1 MKYVKLT
8 EVCKLLSGFAWSA
21 SKFNSNNCGVPIIR
35 IQNVDSKNEKEFLY
49 WDHEYNEK
57 FVINSGDLL
66 LTLSGSFRVVEWSGP
81 RALLNQRIVKLI
93 PNENKISRSWLL
105 HSLKSK
111 LLQIEHMGKH
121 ALVNN
126 VSLEDLQK
134 LALYLPPLP
143 EQKRIADILDRA
155 DELRTKRRQAI
166 EHLNELK
173 QSIFLDMFGDPV
185 ENDRKW
191 ETKKISDF
199 VLGFESGKS
208 IVADDNE
215 DSSSKYRVLKVS
227 SVTKLQFAPDESKP
241 LPPNYTPPPAHIVHN
256 GDLLF
261 SRANTSELIGATAY
275 VYSTPNNLTLS
286 DKLWRFIWYS
296 SIKADPFYVC
306 HLFQQPK
313 FRFEI
318 ARRATGT
325 SGSMKNITQ
334 DKVLSML
341 VGHPKI
347 NLQTKFG
354 KLIYEIE
361 KTRLKQI
368 NHLKLIDDLFSSLQ
382 DRAFK
387 GELSKNDSLESILKN
402 HAKKQNKQP
411 ESQL

>member
-173 QSIFLDMFGDPV
+173 QSIFLNMFGDPV
-185 ENDRKW
+185 TNPKGW
-191 ETKKISDF
+191 NL
-199 VLGFESGKS
+199 VLFGD
-208 IVADDNE
+208 IC
-215 DSSSKYRVLKVS
+215 
-227 SVTKLQFAPDESKP
+227 ESK
-241 LPPNYTPPPAHIVHN
+241 LGKMLDKKQRTGRYLKKYLRNANVQWFKFNLDDVFEMDFNEKEQKMFRLQY
-256 GDLLF
+256 GDLLICEGGEPG
-261 SRANTSELIGATAY
+261 RAAIWRNEIEECYYQKALHCVRPKIEFVNVEYLAWCFWVLSKRGLLGDHITSATIAHLTGEKLKAMPIPLPSLILQ
-275 VYSTPNNLTLS
+275 NNFKRKIAEADRLS
-286 DKLWRFIWYS
+286 DIFNKYN
-296 SIKADPFYVC
+296 
-306 HLFQQPK
+306 
-313 FRFEI
+313 FEL
-318 ARRATGT
+318 
-325 SGSMKNITQ
+325 
-334 DKVLSML
+334 DL
-341 VGHPKI
+341 
-347 NLQTKFG
+347 
-354 KLIYEIE
+354 
-361 KTRLKQI
+361 
-368 NHLKLIDDLFSSLQ
+368 LFSSLQ
-382 DRAFK
+382 DLAFK
-387 GELSKNDSLESILKN
+387 GELSKNDSLESILKD
-402 HAKKQNKQP
+402 HAKNQNKQP